1 MVDSREAVRR
11 NLGEVREKLASSAL
25 ASGRRPED
33 ILLMGVTKFQPL
45 ESIYAARDLGL
56 SLFGENRVQERE
68 EKNASWAGPGAE
80 WHMIGHLQKN
90 KARKALELFDCIQS
104 VDDIGLALT
113 LERIIKEEGDGG
125 IHSNRRYPI
134 MIEVNV
140 SGEYSKQGV
149 TPEKC
154 FALIDDIAVKCSK
167 VEIIG
172 LMTIGPMTGD
182 TGQIAASFGLLGKL
196 REGAREK
203 FGFAMPHLSMGM
215 SGDYD
220 LAIKEGSTIVR
231 VGTAIFGLRHR

>member
-1 MVDSREAVRR
+1 M
-11 NLGEVREKLASSAL
+11 
-25 ASGRRPED
+25 
-33 ILLMGVTKFQPL
+33 
-45 ESIYAARDLGL
+45 
-56 SLFGENRVQERE
+56 
-68 EKNASWAGPGAE
+68 
-80 WHMIGHLQKN
+80 
-90 KARKALELFDCIQS
+90 
-104 VDDIGLALT
+104 
-113 LERIIKEEGDGG
+113 IKEEGDGG
-125 IHSNRRYPI
+125 IHSKSRYPI

-182 TGQIAASFGLLGKL
+182 TDRIGASFALLGKL

-203 FGFAMPHLSMGM
+203 FSLEMPHLSMGM

-231 VGTAIFGLRHR
+231 VGTAIFGSRDR